1 MNTVFYR
8 NEIPRQA
15 FINPSDTVAR
25 IPGFPKIC
33 VSTYSEKIIKHFAA
47 LDGVEVIAYL
57 YTANGRI
64 PIYKIIYGGREIAF
78 YMSPV
83 GAPACVSCFEEAAAM
98 GAEKFVFFG
107 CCGILDDEA
116 AKDRIIVP
124 TGAVRDE
131 GTSYHYL
138 LPDKEIRPD
147 SHSAKILKDCLEASG
162 YPYVCGRIWT
172 TDAIY
177 RETPPQIKARKDE
190 GCIAVDMEY
199 SALLAAARF
208 RDLPFVQFFFGADSL
223 DNPTWQPRD
232 LTDYGLSGADKY
244 MVLAFECALAM

>member
-1 MNTVFYR
+1 METVFYR
-8 NEIPRQA
+8 NELPGQA
-15 FINPSDTVAR
+15 FINPTDTVHR
-25 IPGFPKIC
+25 VPGFPKLC
-33 VSTYSEKIIKHFAA
+33 VSTYSEKIIRHMAA
-47 LDGVEVIAYL
+47 LDGVEIIAHL

-64 PIYKIIYGGREIAF
+64 PIYKIVYGGREIAF
-78 YMSPV
+78 YMSLV
-83 GAPACVSCFEEAAAM
+83 GAPACVCGLEEVAAM

-107 CCGILDDEA
+107 CCGILDEEA
-116 AKDRIIVP
+116 AQDRILVP

-138 LPDKEIRPD
+138 LPDNEIRSD
-147 SHSAKILKDCLEASG
+147 SHSAEILKGCLEKCG
-162 YPYVCGRIWT
+162 YPYVCGKIWT

-177 RETPPQIKARKDE
+177 RETPPQIKARKNQ

-199 SALLAAARF
+199 SALLATAQF
-208 RDLPFVQFFFGADSL
+208 RNLPFIQFFYGADSL

-244 MVLAFECALAM
+244 MALAFECALAM